1 MTNFSD
7 NYGPALNKHLHIIWP
22 LIEKRCDKKSESK
35 IEDLRVTLLENGG
48 AEAFKIL
55 SPSTT
60 N

>member
-22 LIEKRCDKKSESK
+22 LIEKRRDIKSESK